1 MGQRSGGAT
10 VSRQTLLLGLI
21 SVLGLAALANYL
33 MGDAPPPKANA
44 PASLSPPPSPSDLAP
59 KAAAGRTV
67 PQRPPNRIPQTQL
80 RASNRRTLALPDG
93 TFVDTL
99 NNAVD
104 APPIADF
111 WGPFDWSPIIG
122 TERSSAGIDWYK
134 HADGSYSTTQMVM
147 RTDLGREAAMTRV
160 AHPGPAPAT
169 TSPR

>member
-1 MGQRSGGAT
+1 MKRKIF
-10 VSRQTLLLGLI
+10 LIGLI
-21 SVLGLAALANYL
+21 PVIGLAALVNHL
-33 MGDAPPPKANA
+33 MGDAPSPESKSPDNNM
-44 PASLSPPPSPSDLAP
+44 PASLSPPPSPSNLAP
-59 KAAAGRTV
+59 KVATGRIAPKTA
-67 PQRPPNRIPQTQL
+67 QSQTQL
-80 RASNRRTLALPDG
+80 QQPKASNQRKLALPDG
-93 TFVDTL
+93 TFVETL
-99 NNAVD
+99 NNAVN